1 MLILIGSTL
10 QAFRPGCYGLHS
22 CRHYPD
28 IFAAVAFLR
37 SGFKAAISMSEGLAA
52 MKRGGP
58 DPVRQGQLA
67 FEAMRTGLRRKD
79 KRTCR

>member
-1 MLILIGSTL
+1 
-10 QAFRPGCYGLHS
+10 
-22 CRHYPD
+22 
-28 IFAAVAFLR
+28 
-37 SGFKAAISMSEGLAA
+37 MSEGLAA

-79 KRTCR
+79 KRHMPVIVFHALPIRA